1 MKKIGNFIFHLNLV
15 IIISFNLISYC
26 FKLVG
31 FNFSVVYAVSFF
43 VFSILFISLEGG
55 LRAFRF
61 NRLSLLFF
69 FLLIVIINLL
79 ILQVDYG
86 FTKFQ
91 LLISRMFLGLLILQ
105 LFLNLGYRINE
116 KFIIGLGV
124 LISTVLLYQA
134 SLTNFIYRTSMIIVE
149 SEISRTILGVIE
161 DSRSLLFILIYTIVK
176 FKKSPFYFFSV
187 IMLLS
192 GIMVTQTKQ
201 TLLVILLFLIP
212 YIIFNNKKN
221 RDLKS
226 LKRAGMYVIVFIIGI
241 LIYNFDLVEDIYSAA
256 PRLFEL
262 QENISNFNDRDN
274 RGGMIS
280 WAFNLFIEKP
290 LFGWGFG
297 YTDQA
302 YSYPHNIIL
311 ELLAELGFIGFL
323 VFTVYFT
330 NAYLTLRDKKLKLF
344 VISFAILS
352 LFSGNLMQNYFLF
365 LTLSFDY
372 RFLETLKEKKE
383 NYYKRLNK
391 I

>member
-1 MKKIGNFIFHLNLV
+1 MKKLGNIIFHLNLT

-26 FKLVG
+26 LSLIGFK
-31 FNFSVVYAVSFF
+31 FSVVYAVSFF
-43 VFSILFISLEGG
+43 IFSIFFVALEGG
-55 LRAFRF
+55 IRAFRF

-69 FLLIVIINLL
+69 FLLFVLINLL

-91 LLISRMFLGLLILQ
+91 LLISRMFLGLLILR

-116 KFIIGLGV
+116 KFIMCLGI
-124 LISTVLLYQA
+124 LISIVLLYQA
-134 SLTNFIYRTSMIIVE
+134 SLTNFILRTSMIIVE
-149 SEISRTILGVIE
+149 SEKSRIILGVIE

-176 FKKSPFYFFSV
+176 FKKSPFYFFS
-187 IMLLS
+187 ISLFLAGML
-192 GIMVTQTKQ
+192 VTQTKQ
-201 TLLVILLFLIP
+201 TFLVILLLIIP
-212 YIIFNNKKN
+212 YVILNNKKN
-221 RDLKS
+221 RDLRS
-226 LKRAGMYVIVFIIGI
+226 LKRAGMTVIAFIIVM
-241 LIYNFDLVEDIYSAA
+241 LMYNFDFVEDIYSTV

-262 QENISNFNDRDN
+262 QENISNYNDRDF
-274 RGGMIS
+274 RGGLAS

-311 ELLAELGFIGFL
+311 ELLAELGIVGFL

-344 VISFAILS
+344 VIAFSVLS
-352 LFSGNLMQNYFLF
+352 LFSGNIMQNYFLF
-365 LTLSFDY
+365 IALSFDY
-372 RFLETLKEKKE
+372 RFLETLKDKQSK
-383 NYYKRLNK
+383 LLL
-391 I
+391 

>member
-1 MKKIGNFIFHLNLV
+1 MKKLGNIIFHLNLV
-15 IIISFNLISYC
+15 IIISFNLINYC
-26 FKLVG
+26 FKLGG
-31 FNFSVVYAVSFF
+31 FNFSVVYAVLFF

-55 LRAFRF
+55 LRVFRF
-61 NRLSLLFF
+61 NRLSLLFI
-69 FLLIVIINLL
+69 FLLFVIINLL
-79 ILQVDYG
+79 IFQVDYG
-86 FTKFQ
+86 FIKFQ

-124 LISTVLLYQA
+124 LISIILLYQA
-134 SLTNFIYRTSMIIVE
+134 SLNNFLFRTSLIIE
-149 SEISRTILGVIE
+149 ETEKTRIILGVIE
-161 DSRSLLFILIYTIVK
+161 DSRSLFFILIYTIVK

-187 IMLLS
+187 ILLLA
-192 GIMVTQTKQ
+192 GIMATQTKQ
-201 TLLVILLFLIP
+201 TLLVILLIV
-212 YIIFNNKKN
+212 NKKN
-221 RDLKS
+221 RDLKA
-226 LKRAGMYVIVFIIGI
+226 LKRAGIYVIVFIIGI

-262 QENISNFNDRDN
+262 QENISNYNDRDN

-330 NAYLTLRDKKLKLF
+330 NAYLTLRGKELKLF

-352 LFSGNLMQNYFLF
+352 LFSGNIMQNYFLF

-372 RFLETLKEKKE
+372 RFLETLKDKQSKLIQ
-383 NYYKRLNK
+383 KVK
-391 I
+391 

>member
-1 MKKIGNFIFHLNLV
+1 MKKLGNIIFHLNLV
-15 IIISFNLISYC
+15 IIISFNLINYC
-26 FKLVG
+26 FKLGG
-31 FNFSVVYAVSFF
+31 FNFSVVYAVLFF

-55 LRAFRF
+55 LRVFRF
-61 NRLSLLFF
+61 NRLSLLFI
-69 FLLIVIINLL
+69 FLLFVIINLL
-79 ILQVDYG
+79 IFQVDYG
-86 FTKFQ
+86 FIKFQ

-124 LISTVLLYQA
+124 LISIILLYQA
-134 SLTNFIYRTSMIIVE
+134 SLNNFLFRTSLIIE
-149 SEISRTILGVIE
+149 ETEKTRIILGVIE
-161 DSRSLLFILIYTIVK
+161 DSRSLFFILIYTIVK

-187 IMLLS
+187 ILLLA
-192 GIMVTQTKQ
+192 GIMATQTKQ
-201 TLLVILLFLIP
+201 TLLVILLIVIP
-212 YIIFNNKKN
+212 YTIFHNKKN
-221 RDLKS
+221 RDLKA
-226 LKRAGMYVIVFIIGI
+226 LKRAGIYVIVFIIGI

-262 QENISNFNDRDN
+262 QENISNYNDRDN

-330 NAYLTLRDKKLKLF
+330 NAYLTLRGKELKLF

-352 LFSGNLMQNYFLF
+352 LFSGNIMQNYFLF

-372 RFLETLKEKKE
+372 RFLETLKDKQSKLIQ
-383 NYYKRLNK
+383 KVK
-391 I
+391 

>member
-1 MKKIGNFIFHLNLV
+1 MKIVGNIIFHLNLV
-15 IIISFNLISYC
+15 IIISFNLITYC
-26 FKLVG
+26 FKLFD

-69 FLLIVIINLL
+69 FLLFVIINLL
-79 ILQVDYG
+79 IFQVEYG
-86 FTKFQ
+86 FIKFQ
-91 LLISRMFLGLLILQ
+91 LLISRMFLGLLILR

-124 LISTVLLYQA
+124 LISIILLYQA
-134 SLTNFIYRTSMIIVE
+134 SRTNFIYRTSMIIE
-149 SEISRTILGVIE
+149 SSKTSERIILGVIE

-187 IMLLS
+187 IMLLT

-201 TLLVILLFLIP
+201 TLLIILLLIIP

-221 RDLKS
+221 RDLRF
-226 LKRAGMYVIVFIIGI
+226 LKRATMTFIVFIVGI
-241 LIYNFDLVEDIYSAA
+241 IIFNFDYVEYIYSIA
-256 PRLFEL
+256 PRLFEI
-262 QENISNFNDRDN
+262 QGDISSLNRLDN
-274 RGGMIS
+274 RLGMIG

-290 LFGWGFG
+290 LLGGGFG

-323 VFTVYFT
+323 LFTVYFT
-330 NAYLTLRDKKLKLF
+330 NAYLTLGDKKLKLF
-344 VISFAILS
+344 AISFAILS

-365 LTLSFDY
+365 LILSFDY
-372 RFLETLKEKKE
+372 RFLETLKDKQSKLLKKG
-383 NYYKRLNK
+383 K
-391 I
+391 

>member
-1 MKKIGNFIFHLNLV
+1 VKKLGNIIFHLNLV
-15 IIISFNLISYC
+15 IIISFNLINYC
-26 FKLVG
+26 FKLGG
-31 FNFSVVYAVSFF
+31 FNFSVVYAVLFF

-55 LRAFRF
+55 LRVFRF
-61 NRLSLLFF
+61 NRLSLLFI
-69 FLLIVIINLL
+69 FLLFVIINLL
-79 ILQVDYG
+79 IFQVDYG
-86 FTKFQ
+86 FIKFQ

-124 LISTVLLYQA
+124 LISIILLYQA
-134 SLTNFIYRTSMIIVE
+134 SLNNFLFRTSLIIE
-149 SEISRTILGVIE
+149 ETEKTRIILGVIE
-161 DSRSLLFILIYTIVK
+161 DSRSLFFILIYTIVK

-187 IMLLS
+187 ILLLA
-192 GIMVTQTKQ
+192 GIMATQTKQ
-201 TLLVILLFLIP
+201 TLLVILLIVIP
-212 YIIFNNKKN
+212 YTIFHNKKN
-221 RDLKS
+221 RDLKA
-226 LKRAGMYVIVFIIGI
+226 LKRAGIYVIVFIIGI

-262 QENISNFNDRDN
+262 QENISNYNDRDN

-330 NAYLTLRDKKLKLF
+330 NAYLTLRGKELKLF

-352 LFSGNLMQNYFLF
+352 LFSGNIMQNYFLF

-372 RFLETLKEKKE
+372 RFLETLKDKQSKLIQ
-383 NYYKRLNK
+383 KVK
-391 I
+391 